1 MEVGRAHKEEVDM
14 VAEAAHMVVDSLHAQ
29 GDWVQV
35 VDLHP
40 VDFQDRVEVMVTELA
55 LVVA

>member
-1 MEVGRAHKEEVDM
+1 MGRAHKEEVDM